1 MSVSH
6 RSHSAGWRFLAV
18 LLLVISA
25 SGCVPSTEGDG
36 PDGVGGESAVQ
47 PSATVLWVD
56 SYHSSYPWSAGI
68 EDGIRSVLEP
78 AGISLT
84 VMRMD
89 TKRVADEDLR
99 EKRGREISEMIL
111 RWDPDVVIATDDN
124 AQEYL
129 VVPYLVD
136 TDIPVIFAGVN
147 WDASGYGYPASN
159 VTGMVEVNPTEQL
172 AELLRQFASG
182 ERLCI
187 VSGDTVTDRRNND
200 EYNERFFDGALNEH
214 YVSTWNEFQQTW
226 FGLQARCEILLIGN
240 NAGIEGWTR
249 EEAEPWI
256 RAHTTVV
263 TGSPQ
268 AWVSPYVLVSLA
280 NVAEEQGIWAA
291 RSALQVI
298 EGADIASIPMAEN
311 GQGDLTINLAIADG
325 LNLVLPPAVLRS
337 ATIYDPVGGQDD

>member
-129 VVPYLVD
+129 VVPYLV
-136 TDIPVIFAGVN
+136 
-147 WDASGYGYPASN
+147 
-159 VTGMVEVNPTEQL
+159 
-172 AELLRQFASG
+172 
-182 ERLCI
+182 RLCI

-298 EGADIASIPMAEN
+298 EGADIASIPT
-311 GQGDLTINLAIADG
+311 G
-325 LNLVLPPAVLRS
+325 
-337 ATIYDPVGGQDD
+337 